1 MSEIYELE
9 DIYTDEVQ
17 QGKEEFSIK
26 DGKTADWA
34 IKVIKQEQAENLRL
48 QKIIDDEIELLKLK
62 KQKIADSLENKIGY
76 LQGKLFEYFQT
87 VEARE
92 LKSCYKY
99 KLPSGSLILNK
110 ETVKY
115 ERDEAK
121 IIQWLTDNNKME
133 FVKVKAS
140 IDWAE
145 LKKTD
150 FVENIDGVTKIELPK
165 RFEGK

>member
-1 MSEIYELE
+1 MNEIYELE
-9 DIYTDEVQ
+9 DIQENEKQEFIVNTDV
-17 QGKEEFSIK
+17 K
-26 DGKTADWA
+26 ADWCLRK
-34 IKVIKQEQAENLRL
+34 IQEEKNENARL
-48 QKIIDDEIELLKLK
+48 IKIIDDEISLLQLK
-62 KQKIADSLENKIGY
+62 KQKIADSLENKISY

-99 KLPSGSLILNK
+99 KLPSGELVYNK

-133 FVKVKAS
+133 FIKVKPS

-165 RFEGK
+165 RFEVK

>member
-1 MSEIYELE
+1 MYDLE
-9 DIYTDEVQ
+9 DIQENEKQEFIVNTDV
-17 QGKEEFSIK
+17 K
-26 DGKTADWA
+26 ADWCLRK
-34 IKVIKQEQAENLRL
+34 IQEEKNENARL
-48 QKIIDDEIELLKLK
+48 IKIIDDEISLLQLK
-62 KQKIADSLENKIGY
+62 KQKIADSLENKISY

-99 KLPSGSLILNK
+99 KLPSGELVYNK

-133 FVKVKAS
+133 FIKVKPS
-140 IDWAE
+140 VDWAE

-150 FVENIDGVTKIELPK
+150 FVDKIDGITKLEVPMN
-165 RFEGK
+165 FEVK

>member
-1 MSEIYELE
+1 MNEIYELE
-9 DIYTDEVQ
+9 DIQENEKQEFIVNTDV
-17 QGKEEFSIK
+17 K
-26 DGKTADWA
+26 ADWCLRK
-34 IKVIKQEQAENLRL
+34 IQEEKNENARL
-48 QKIIDDEIELLKLK
+48 IKIIDDEISLLQLK

-99 KLPSGSLILNK
+99 KLPSGELVYNK

-133 FVKVKAS
+133 FIKVKPS

-165 RFEGK
+165 RFEVK